1 MNLIYIAKNP
11 SPVPQTITIP
21 QGMPLAHGRLYSS
34 ESITIEVPPMT
45 QREIRF
51 NEEGKPIIEGCI
63 QDLSIAEEYQEG
75 TQLDM
80 FSNRRVRTRIESHSD
95 NYTTSFF
102 EKTVELYPQLEVD
115 HNKCIGGA
123 QLIAQFSHL
132 RSVRDNSSAIYSP
145 AALNMSVT
153 SRADSLFNAAKTG
166 LVHIESVIGDGH
178 DSPNAIRMD
187 IHNPGHTTVRCVVPQ
202 GAMFEQITWNGKQN
216 LVVKQ
221 DVWIEIQPGQTG
233 NFPLPAFCAN
243 ASAGSPQQN
252 QMNLTPFVFNDMGET
267 FRDQA
272 SMWRTTDS
280 QRNVRL

>member
-102 EKTVELYPQLEVD
+102 EKTVNCI
-115 HNKCIGGA
+115 HN
-123 QLIAQFSHL
+123 L
-132 RSVRDNSSAIYSP
+132 RSITTN
-145 AALNMSVT
+145 ALVELN
-153 SRADSLFNAAKTG
+153 
-166 LVHIESVIGDGH
+166 
-178 DSPNAIRMD
+178 
-187 IHNPGHTTVRCVVPQ
+187 
-202 GAMFEQITWNGKQN
+202 
-216 LVVKQ
+216 
-221 DVWIEIQPGQTG
+221 
-233 NFPLPAFCAN
+233 
-243 ASAGSPQQN
+243 
-252 QMNLTPFVFNDMGET
+252 
-267 FRDQA
+267 
-272 SMWRTTDS
+272 
-280 QRNVRL
+280 